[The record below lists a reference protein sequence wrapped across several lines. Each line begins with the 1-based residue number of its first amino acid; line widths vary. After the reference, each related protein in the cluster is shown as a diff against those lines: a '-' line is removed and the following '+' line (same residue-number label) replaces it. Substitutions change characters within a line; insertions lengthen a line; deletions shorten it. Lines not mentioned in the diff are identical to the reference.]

1 MYEINMKEKPKVTKK
16 ELLKAM
22 DEIRN
27 SNRIKKAIAVAQKA
41 HKIQLRDG
49 GGNYLTEHIYY
60 LTSLIYSDYKN
71 DPRIEDLV
79 IVSLLHDSVEDG
91 GISLLEIRKIFGE
104 RVSEIIELLSKQNDK
119 EVKTQEEKYI
129 INQNYLLNLS
139 SDKEAVLVKLY
150 DRLSNINCISEES
163 ISLKPDKYRRY
174 LLETKNLFIPLAKK
188 YKLSKLL
195 SKYESEVD
203 RIEKLFNKI

>member
-1 MYEINMKEKPKVTKK
+1 M
-16 ELLKAM
+16 
-22 DEIRN
+22 
-27 SNRIKKAIAVAQKA
+27 
-41 HKIQLRDG
+41 RDG

-119 EVKTQEEKYI
+119 EEL
-129 INQNYLLNLS
+129 YLFFLHCHAS
-139 SDKEAVLVKLY
+139 FSV
-150 DRLSNINCISEES
+150 
-163 ISLKPDKYRRY
+163 SL
-174 LLETKNLFIPLAKK
+174 
-188 YKLSKLL
+188 
-195 SKYESEVD
+195 
-203 RIEKLFNKI
+203 

>member
-49 GGNYLTEHIYY
+49 GGNCLTEHIYY
-60 LTSLIYSDYKN
+60 LASLIYSDYKN

-129 INQNYLLNLS
+129 INQNYLLSLS

-150 DRLSNINCISEES
+150 DRLANINCINEES